1 MNTSSGESDRAAN
14 RMERRIGE
22 SRRMAA
28 AMAEGARHREG
39 TERCGEQRRERPKQP
54 TASAMEA
61 EVAV

>member
-1 MNTSSGESDRAAN
+1 MEEDEHI
-14 RMERRIGE
+14 ERRIGE
-22 SRRMAA
+22 SGRMAA
-28 AMAEGARHREG
+28 ATAAGARHREG